1 MTEWLLGK
9 IRAAR
14 TLGQFAWAFRNWREV
29 WSAYR
34 VNAPIPTLELR
45 GGLTIEHGPGDKP
58 ILVFREIFL
67 DQCYTRGGFYRPRLQ
82 DVVLDVGANIGVFA
96 LWLQSR
102 ARGVPVHCFEPASD
116 TRTRLERNLA
126 ANHLEGFVHV
136 HPCAVTNV
144 CSMVSLKRAESS
156 GETSLFPHATT
167 LHGAEELVPTITLAE
182 AVALT
187 SASSIDFLKIDVE
200 GSEIE
205 IVEGADAETWGKIE
219 RVAIEYHDL
228 FRPGCRERVTRVLE
242 RQGFRSIETIPVPG
256 LPELGLIRARRE

>member
-1 MTEWLLGK
+1 MTERLLGK

-34 VNAPIPTLELR
+34 KRAPLPTFRLR
-45 GGLTIEHGPGDKP
+45 GGLTIEHEPGDKP
-58 ILVFREIFL
+58 IVLFREIFL
-67 DQCYTRGGFYRPRLQ
+67 DHCYTRGGFYRPRVY
-82 DVVLDVGANIGVFA
+82 DVVLDIGANIGMFT
-96 LWLQSR
+96 LWLQSQ
-102 ARGVPVHCFEPASD
+102 ARGIHVHCYEPARE
-116 TRTRLERNLA
+116 TRERLKRNLA
-126 ANHLEGFVHV
+126 ANHVERFGRV
-136 HPCAVTNV
+136 HPVAVTNV

-167 LHGAEELVPTITLAE
+167 LHGADELVSTITLAE

-187 SASSIDFLKIDVE
+187 GAASIDFLKIDVE

-228 FRPGCRERVTRVLE
+228 VRPGCRERVTRVLE

-256 LPELGLIRARRE
+256 LPALGLIRARRK